1 MPKIEEI
8 RKEFA
13 MNGDN
18 PCNIC
23 EHRTK
28 CLTLDCVFSTLTHT
42 GSSQCCN
49 YDCMNN
55 TEFGCIFSFEEKC
68 AASTCYVDD
77 EDDMEDEDD
86 EAG

>member
-1 MPKIEEI
+1 MK
-8 RKEFA
+8 
-13 MNGDN
+13 DN

-23 EHRTK
+23 EHKNK

-49 YDCMNN
+49 YDCVNN

-77 EDDMEDEDD
+77 EDDMEYEGDD
-86 EAG
+86 K

>member
-1 MPKIEEI
+1 
-8 RKEFA
+8 

-23 EHRTK
+23 EHRGK

-68 AASTCYVDD
+68 AASTCYVEP

-86 EAG
+86 IQGRY